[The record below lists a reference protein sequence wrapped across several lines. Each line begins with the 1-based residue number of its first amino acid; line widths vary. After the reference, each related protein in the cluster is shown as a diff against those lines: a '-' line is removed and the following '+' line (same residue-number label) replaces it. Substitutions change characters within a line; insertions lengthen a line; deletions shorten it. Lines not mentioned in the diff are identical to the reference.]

1 MQIVNCEM
9 LRVSKYFSLIFFFSV
24 CTLSYL
30 HAQQLQLTGKLI
42 DEVTKEPLIGAYINV
57 PAKTIGTT
65 SDEKGFYKLS
75 LEKDSITLI
84 FEYLGYKTITKK
96 IFLAKN
102 TELNIEMKVD
112 KTDLK
117 EVIVE
122 ANSVKA
128 TVDKTQMSVN
138 TIDTKDAKLIPVF
151 FGEIDLMKTLSLKPG
166 VQSGTEGTSGLYVRG
181 GGPDQNLIIMDDAL
195 VFNASHLLG
204 FFSLLN
210 SDAVKNIELYK
221 GDFPA
226 QFGGR
231 LSSVV
236 DIKMAEGSKEKYHI
250 KGGLG
255 IVSSRL
261 SVEGPIVKNK
271 VSFIVSGRR
280 TYVDLFTPYIN
291 KRNENNRDFDKI
303 PSYFFYDFNTKISAD
318 LGKKDKLYATG
329 YYGRDVLNVNND
341 NFDASI
347 RWGNIIGSV
356 RWHHEYNSKL
366 FSNTSF
372 SFSNYRYGVLYQAEQ
387 LFNKLQT
394 DVTDYTLKADYQY
407 YHSDIH
413 SVKFGAMLT
422 WHHFNIGR
430 SQRSVDA
437 SNDKGQGNLLNA
449 REAAIYVSDEIKLTS
464 KWNLNAGLRLTGFM
478 NDSNFYGGLEPR
490 LSSRYKIGQNISL
503 KASFSRMYQYL
514 HLVSNSGATLP
525 NDIWYPSNSNI
536 KPQRSDQVAGG
547 ISIGLLDNQYLLTNE
562 IYYKWMKRQIDLK
575 DGAAIFEIPDVS
587 TGFAVGKG
595 WSYGNEIYLEKKKGK
610 LTGWLGY
617 TLSWTWRQFDE
628 INNGNKFPARYDRR
642 HNVSVVA
649 MYRISDRITLSA
661 SWVYA
666 SGNSVTLPSGRFVFQ
681 DNGTAE
687 LNYIPE
693 FMPRNSFRMPDA
705 HRLDIG
711 LVWKIRPKHN
721 DSDITF
727 SIYNVY
733 NRRNPYF
740 IYFARVKDANGEY
753 TAQEFR
759 AKQVALFPI
768 IPSVTYN
775 FRF

>member
-1 MQIVNCEM
+1 M
-9 LRVSKYFSLIFFFSV
+9 LLRYKCVFLFFTMCLCSLSN
-24 CTLSYL
+24 L
-30 HAQQLQLTGKLI
+30 HSQQLELTGKLF
-42 DEVTKEPLIGAYINV
+42 DEDTKEPLIGAYINV
-57 PAKTIGTT
+57 PSKSIGTT
-65 SDEKGFYKLS
+65 TNEKGFYLLKLD
-75 LEKDSITLI
+75 KDSITLI

-96 IFLAKN
+96 IFIAKN
-102 TELNIEMKVD
+102 IQLNIAMKVD

-117 EVIVE
+117 EVVVE
-122 ANSVKA
+122 ANSVQS
-128 TVDKTQMSVN
+128 TVDKTQMSMT

-166 VQSGTEGTSGLYVRG
+166 VQSGSEGTSGLYVRG
-181 GGPDQNLIIMDDAL
+181 GGPDQNMIILDDAL

-210 SDAVKNIELYK
+210 SEAVKNIELYK

-236 DIKMAEGSKEKYHI
+236 DIKMAEGSKEKYHA
-250 KGGLG
+250 KGGVGL
-255 IVSSRL
+255 ISSRL
-261 SVEGPIVKNK
+261 SIEGPIIKNK

-303 PSYFFYDFNTKISAD
+303 PTYFFYDFNAKISAD
-318 LGKKDKLYATG
+318 LGKKDKLYLTG
-329 YYGRDVLNVNND
+329 YYGRDVLNVDND
-341 NFDASI
+341 NFKSSI
-347 RWGNIIGSV
+347 KWGNTIGSL
-356 RWHHEYNSKL
+356 RWHHEFNGKL
-366 FSNTSF
+366 FSNASF
-372 SFSNYRYGVLYQAEQ
+372 SFSNYHYGILYEAQD
-387 LFNKLQT
+387 LTNKLDT
-394 DVTDYTLKADYQY
+394 DVKDYTLKSDFQY
-407 YHSDIH
+407 YLNDNHSI
-413 SVKFGAMLT
+413 KYGAMLT
-422 WHHFNIGR
+422 FHQFNIGR
-430 SQRSVDA
+430 VQRSADA
-437 SNDKGQGNLLNA
+437 TNNKGQGNLLNA
-449 REAAIYVSDEIKLTS
+449 QEGAIYLSDEIKLTQ
-464 KWNLNAGLRLTGFM
+464 KWNVNAGLRLTGFM
-478 NDSNFYGGLEPR
+478 NDTNLYGGIEPR
-490 LSSRYKIGQNISL
+490 FSTRYKIGQNTSL
-503 KASFSRMYQYL
+503 KASYSRMYQYL

-547 ISIGLLDNQYLLTNE
+547 ISIGLWDNRYLLSNE
-562 IYYKWMKRQIDLK
+562 LYYKWMKRQIDLK

-610 LTGWLGY
+610 LTGWIGY

-649 MYRISDRITLSA
+649 MYRISDRLTLSS
-661 SWVYA
+661 SWVFA

-681 DNGTAE
+681 DVGTSK

-693 FMPRNSFRMPDA
+693 FMPRNSFRMPES

-711 LVWKIRPKHN
+711 LVWKIRPKRN
-721 DSDITF
+721 DSDLTF
-727 SIYNVY
+727 SVYNVY

-740 IYFARVKDANGEY
+740 IYFARVKDANGEP
-753 TAQEFR
+753 TEREFK
-759 AKQVALFPI
+759 AKQVFLFPI
-768 IPSVTYN
+768 IPSITYN

>member
-1 MQIVNCEM
+1 MLLSNKTLFLWPFLCLVGMVKIFGQQIE
-9 LRVSKYFSLIFFFSV
+9 
-24 CTLSYL
+24 LSG
-30 HAQQLQLTGKLI
+30 TLI
-42 DEVTKEPLIGAYINV
+42 DQETKEPLIGAYINV
-57 PAKTIGTT
+57 LNKSIGTT
-65 SDEKGFYKLS
+65 SDFKGFYKLN
-75 LEKDSITLI
+75 LEKDSVTLV
-84 FEYLGYKTITKK
+84 FEYVGYKTIEKK
-96 IFLAKN
+96 LFVNKN
-102 TELNIEMKVD
+102 MVLNLSMQVE
-112 KTDLK
+112 KTNLK

-122 ANSVKA
+122 SNSVKE
-128 TVDKTQMSVN
+128 TLDKTQMSM
-138 TIDTKDAKLIPVF
+138 TSIDVKDAKLVPVF

-195 VFNASHLLG
+195 IFNASHLLG

-236 DIKMAEGSKEKYHI
+236 DIKMTEGSKEKYHV

-255 IVSSRL
+255 LIASRL
-261 SVEGPIVKNK
+261 SIEGPIVKNK

-280 TYVDLFTPYIN
+280 TYVDLFTPFIN
-291 KRNENNRDFDKI
+291 KRNEDKPDYDKI
-303 PSYFFYDFNTKISAD
+303 PSYYFYDFNTKISAD
-318 LGKKDKLYATG
+318 LGKKDKLYFTG
-329 YYGRDVLNVNND
+329 YHGRDILSIENVNFNS
-341 NFDASI
+341 SI
-347 RWGNIIGSV
+347 TWGNTIGSIK
-356 RWHHEYNSKL
+356 WNHDYGKKL

-372 SFSNYRYGVLYQAEQ
+372 SYSNYHYNILYESTQSEDK
-387 LFNKLQT
+387 LSNKLRT
-394 DVTDYTLKADYQY
+394 DVTDYTLKSDYQY
-407 YHSDIH
+407 YHSNKH
-413 SVKFGAMLT
+413 SIKFGVMVT

-430 SQRSVDA
+430 VQRSIETQL
-437 SNDKGQGNLLNA
+437 DKGQGNLLNGKEGA
-449 REAAIYVSDEIKLTS
+449 VYVSDEIELTS
-464 KWNLNAGLRLTGFM
+464 RWKFNAGLRITGFM
-478 NDSNFYGGLEPR
+478 NDSNFYSGFEPR
-490 LSSRYKIGQNISL
+490 LSTRYKLQENISL
-503 KASFSRMYQYL
+503 KGSYSRMFQYL

-547 ISIGLLDNQYLLTNE
+547 ISIGLWDNQYLLSNE
-562 IYYKWMKRQIDLK
+562 LYYKWMKRQIDLK

-610 LTGWLGY
+610 LTGWIGY

-642 HNVSVVA
+642 HNASVVA
-649 MYRISDRITLSA
+649 MYKISERLTLSA
-661 SWVYA
+661 AWVYA
-666 SGNSVTLPSGRFVFQ
+666 TGNAVTLPSGRFVFQ
-681 DNGTAE
+681 DIGTSKPG
-687 LNYIPE
+687 YIPE
-693 FMPRNSFRMPDA
+693 FMPRNSFRMPDS

-711 LVWKIRPKHN
+711 LVWRLNPKHGT
-721 DSDITF
+721 SDLTF

-740 IYFARVKDANGEY
+740 IYFARLKEPDGQY

-759 AKQVALFPI
+759 AKQVSLFPI
-768 IPSVTYN
+768 IPSITYN
-775 FRF
+775 FKF